1 MVREQYGTILA
12 IFGGCP
18 VWCLCFLAVTWRWS
32 KNQCHFFPVPI
43 FFQCHLFFCAGP
55 EDGAGG
61 VMRSSAVVGSR
72 RLLLL
77 LLMQG
82 AFSSLY
88 YSDAHRLLPLPL
100 RRPRH
105 CSNVFFTRPTT
116 PTRAIESNNH
126 YSTLRL
132 CLRST
137 SSEDG

>member
-1 MVREQYGTILA
+1 
-12 IFGGCP
+12 
-18 VWCLCFLAVTWRWS
+18 
-32 KNQCHFFPVPI
+32 
-43 FFQCHLFFCAGP
+43 
-55 EDGAGG
+55 

-105 CSNVFFTRPTT
+105 CSTVFFTRPTT

-132 CLRST
+132 RLRST
-137 SSEDG
+137 SSEDGWDL